1 MATSQQVKGWFTTA
15 GRPGDRTLESQKIGL
30 ERLYAAVRGKTLLDI
45 GSAEGLLT
53 MDLVSAGGAVA
64 AHGVEIVKGHI
75 EVAHKLQGTLPIC
88 FEQGDAN
95 TWTPKRQYDVVTL
108 LAVLHKLKNPTAAC
122 ARFAAVARELVVIR
136 LPPLHA
142 PTVIDAHVL
151 AERHAQYADLV
162 QIASAEID
170 WLYDYI
176 AESGYA
182 LVLTDASGIIL
193 YERTDETLT
202 NTFRA
207 AGLTPAST
215 V

>member
-30 ERLYAAVRGKTLLDI
+30 ERLYGAVRGKTLLDV
-45 GSAEGLLT
+45 GCAEGLLT

-142 PTVIDAHVL
+142 PTIIDERSGNNPHHIADVMAAHGWRLDEV
-151 AERHAQYADLV
+151 AKGPFDE
-162 QIASAEID
+162 
-170 WLYDYI
+170 WC
-176 AESGYA
+176 GYY
-182 LVLTDASGIIL
+182 V
-193 YERTDETLT
+193 RTS
-202 NTFRA
+202 
-207 AGLTPAST
+207 P
-215 V
+215 